1 MPTKKTVYPKA
12 SNKKN
17 WWKEA
22 IVYQIY
28 PRSFKDTNG
37 DGIGDLKGIISKL
50 DYIQSLGVDVI
61 WLNPVYASPND
72 DNGYDISDYCAI
84 MKEFGSMQDFDN
96 LLESMHER
104 KIKLVMDLV
113 VNHSSDEHKWFK
125 ESRKSRNN
133 PYRDYYHW
141 WPAEKGIPPHRFSFF
156 DVNGSAWKYDEP
168 TNSYYLHYF
177 SEKQP
182 DLNWENPKLRKEIY
196 NMMHFWLKK
205 GVDGF
210 RMDVITLISKDT
222 RFPELPKKYK
232 GDYIKYYADGPY
244 LHKYLKEMNRKVM
257 RKYNAMSVA
266 EGLGITTK
274 TAHDFVDPKR
284 KELDTLYHFDGMSL
298 GYLPG
303 EFKQMDPKGYSLVEF
318 KNIYSKWDKVF
329 ANKGWGTVYLGNH
342 DQPRMVSRWGNDAR
356 EHREASSKLL
366 STFILSMRATPYCYA
381 GDELGMTNIK
391 FDTIEDYQDIE
402 TINMYKQIK
411 NERGD
416 LAYFLEGQKMSA
428 RDNGR
433 TPFQWNDSEKAGFT
447 KGKPWLKVNPDY
459 KTINVEAEE
468 RNPDSTLHYFRKMVK
483 LRKCLPELI
492 YGKYKLLDKN
502 NSNVYAYTRTLN
514 DLRLLILLNFSD
526 KTVQFQ
532 LPAKEGKPGAIL
544 INNLKDYSFKEN
556 LFDLLPW
563 QCIIVRLKKI

>member
-1 MPTKKTVYPKA
+1 MSKKKNTR
-12 SNKKN
+12 SIIQNKKN

-22 IVYQIY
+22 VVYQVY

-37 DGIGDLKGIISKL
+37 DGVGDLKGIISKL
-50 DYIQSLGVDVI
+50 DYIQSLGVDTV
-61 WLNPVYASPND
+61 WLNPIYASPND

-84 MKEFGSMQDFDN
+84 MKEFGTMNDFEAM
-96 LLESMHER
+96 LKAMHER

-113 VNHSSDEHKWFK
+113 VNHSSDEHEWFK

-133 PYRDYYHW
+133 SYRDYYHW

-182 DLNWENPKLRKEIY
+182 DLNWENPKLRKAIY
-196 NMMHFWLKK
+196 SMMHFWLKK

-232 GDYIKYYADGPY
+232 GDYIAYYVDGPN
-244 LHKYLKEMNRKVM
+244 LHKYLKEINRKVM

-274 TAHDFVDPKR
+274 TAHDYVDADR

-298 GYLPG
+298 GYLPNQ
-303 EFKQMDPKGYSLVEF
+303 FKQVDPKGYNLVEF
-318 KNIYSKWDKVF
+318 KKIYSKWDRVF
-329 ANKGWGTVYLGNH
+329 ASKGWGTIYLGNH
-342 DQPRMVSRWGNDAR
+342 DQPRMVSRWGNDAP
-356 EHREASSKLL
+356 EHREASAKLL
-366 STFILSMRATPYCYA
+366 STFILSMRATPYCYF
-381 GDELGMTNIK
+381 GDELGMANIK
-391 FDTIEDYQDIE
+391 FDEISDYQDIE
-402 TINMYKQIK
+402 TINMYKKIK
-411 NERGD
+411 NEGGD
-416 LAYFLEGQKMSA
+416 LTYFLEGQKMSA

-433 TPFQWNDSEKAGFT
+433 TPFQWNDSANAGFT

-459 KTINVEAEE
+459 KTINIEMEE
-468 RNPDSTLHYFRKMVK
+468 RNPDSALHYFRKMVK
-483 LRKCLPELI
+483 LRKSLPELV
-492 YGKYKLLDKN
+492 YGKYKLLEKN
-502 NSNVYAYTRTLN
+502 NLNVYAYTRTSGDRKVLV
-514 DLRLLILLNFSD
+514 LLNFSD
-526 KTVQFQ
+526 KTVIFD
-532 LPAKEGKPGAIL
+532 LPASIGKPGSIL
-544 INNLKDYSFKEN
+544 INNLKDHCIIKNS
-556 LFDLLPW
+556 FDLLPW
-563 QCIIVRLKKI
+563 QSLIVRLK